1 MPDAPKFQLFGIPNN
16 DVGLA
21 FIDQLRSFTNYAR
34 YRVKVRGNGP
44 RASVAKAEGLRPR
57 AHDQDI
63 PLAKAA
69 TSCSRRF
76 WRTASLRVYIEDK
89 DPDQH
94 WRTRSNAME
103 NRVDTLVR
111 IRQQLEAENASLT
124 RNVQDMQLLH
134 QSLQHDARLAYS
146 RGWGVAKKKQ
156 DEWFAR
162 MPRLLR
168 KALTYLYGEI

>member
-1 MPDAPKFQLFGIPNN
+1 MSDAPKFVLSGIPNN
-16 DVGLA
+16 DEGRV
-21 FIDQLRSFTNYAR
+21 FIARLRGFTNYAR
-34 YRVKVRGNGP
+34 YHVKVRGNGP
-44 RASVAKAEGLRPR
+44 RAPVARAEGLRPT
-57 AHDQDI
+57 AYDQDI

-69 TSCSRRF
+69 T
-76 WRTASLRVYIEDK
+76 LRVYIEDK
-89 DPDQH
+89 
-94 WRTRSNAME
+94 
-103 NRVDTLVR
+103 
-111 IRQQLEAENASLT
+111 LEAEALSSRWGEIRSLRMENETLT

>member
-1 MPDAPKFQLFGIPNN
+1 MADTPKFQLFGIPN
-16 DVGLA
+16 DEAGIA
-21 FIDQLRSFTNYAR
+21 FITTLRKHTNYAR

-69 TSCSRRF
+69 T
-76 WRTASLRVYIEDK
+76 LRVYIEDK